1 MKLLFIILSLYAVS
15 LPIIPSA
22 TKADLVG
29 VLPTTPGGND
39 YQAYYDTEADLTWLA
54 NGNANSHMDWNTA
67 NGWAEGLSI
76 NGVTG
81 WRLPNTFQPDASCD
95 SQGNEGGYG
104 YNCTGSEQGHFFY
117 TVLGGAAGDSINT
130 THNGNYDLFSNVLG
144 NWYWSATGL
153 PAPDNDY
160 AWFFDFNDGSQFA
173 TNKPASIFAW
183 AVHSGNAA
191 EVPLPATLPLLG
203 AGLLGFISA
212 ASRKKPL

>member
-1 MKLLFIILSLYAVS
+1 MKSLFIILALYAVS

-29 VLPTTPGGND
+29 VLPTTPGGID
-39 YQAYYDTEADLTWLA
+39 YQAYYDTVANMTWLA
-54 NGNANSHMDWNTA
+54 NGNTNSQMDWITA

-76 NGVTG
+76 NGVAG

-95 SQGNEGGYG
+95 TQGNEGGYG
-104 YNCTGSEQGHFFY
+104 YDCTGSELGHFFY
-117 TVLGGAAGDSINT
+117 NVLGGAAGDSINT

-144 NWYWSATGL
+144 NWYWSATDL
-153 PAPDNDY
+153 PPPDNDY
-160 AWFFDFNDGSQFA
+160 AWFFDFNNGNQFA

-183 AVHSGNAA
+183 AVHYGNAA
-191 EVPLPATLPLLG
+191 EVTLPATFPLLG

-212 ASRKKPL
+212 ASRKKSL

>member
-1 MKLLFIILSLYAVS
+1 MKSLFIILALFAVS
-15 LPIIPSA
+15 LTIIPSA

-29 VLPTTPGGND
+29 VLPMTPGGND

-104 YNCTGSEQGHFFY
+104 YNCTGSELGHFFY
-117 TVLGGAAGDSINT
+117 NVLGGAAGDSINT

-144 NWYWSATGL
+144 NWYWSATDL

-191 EVPLPATLPLLG
+191 EVPLPATFPLLG

-212 ASRKKPL
+212 ASRKRPL

>member
-1 MKLLFIILSLYAVS
+1 MKSLFIILALYAVS
-15 LPIIPSA
+15 LPIMPSA

-29 VLPTTPGGND
+29 VLPTTPGGDD
-39 YQAYYDTEADLTWLA
+39 YQAYYDTVANLTWLA
-54 NGNANSHMDWNTA
+54 NGNTNSQMDWITA
-67 NGWAEGLSI
+67 NGWAAGLSI

-104 YNCTGSEQGHFFY
+104 YNCIGSELGQLFY

-144 NWYWSATGL
+144 NWYWSATDL
-153 PAPDNDY
+153 PVPDNDY

-203 AGLLGFISA
+203 AGLLVFISA
-212 ASRKKPL
+212 ARRKKPL